1 MTAQNITNNLILA
14 SKARLAD
21 NNLIPR
27 LGLGV
32 KRRLEC
38 WKTIEEAK
46 DQGLIRSIGV
56 SNYGESYIKELLDF
70 SFKHKPV
77 ANQCDL
83 HSFMARSDL
92 VEYCLSQDITLECW
106 APLVRAERFDHSV
119 IVELA
124 KKHFVTPAQLVMKA
138 RAIAIFRSAL
148 HPAKLTIHPFSV
160 LRVPSRFS
168 LQRGYI
174 SIPKSVSEQGIIEN
188 AHVFGFE
195 LDEQDVEQLDRL
207 DVYLVTE

>member
-92 VEYCLSQDITLECW
+92 VEYCLSQDITLE
-106 APLVRAERFDHSV
+106 
-119 IVELA
+119 
-124 KKHFVTPAQLVMKA
+124 
-138 RAIAIFRSAL
+138 
-148 HPAKLTIHPFSV
+148 
-160 LRVPSRFS
+160 
-168 LQRGYI
+168 
-174 SIPKSVSEQGIIEN
+174 IPKSVSEQGIIEN